1 MTARP
6 LLCVCLVAAITG
18 GCNQTRA
25 PAAAPAVQAAAPGVT
40 PSTFQLPEGA
50 GCSGEVARYR
60 AVMEND
66 LATGHVSKG
75 VHQQVTREIDQ
86 AGMACAAGRDAE
98 AVRIIQASKAR
109 RGYR

>member
-1 MTARP
+1 
-6 LLCVCLVAAITG
+6 
-18 GCNQTRA
+18 
-25 PAAAPAVQAAAPGVT
+25 
-40 PSTFQLPEGA
+40 
-50 GCSGEVARYR
+50 
-60 AVMEND
+60 MEND

-98 AVRIIQASKAR
+98 AVRMIQASKAR

>member
-6 LLCVCLVAAITG
+6 LLRLCLIAAITGG

-40 PSTFQLPEGA
+40 PSALRLPEGT

-86 AGMACAAGRDAE
+86 AGMACAAGHDAE
-98 AVRIIQASKAR
+98 AMRIIQAS
-109 RGYR
+109 